1 MALFESYDRR
11 EPQILAVLKNYG
23 IGSIEE
29 CAEIC
34 KAKGLDIYKLV
45 EGIQPICF
53 ENAKW
58 AYTVGCAIAIKKGC
72 KRAGKRRP
80 LPAAGRRN
88 PAIFPCYLHDLR
100 QVRAGNGEQLLVHFS
115 AALIAA
121 KNQPLSIL
129 FVLQQQNTAARAG
142 FHHAYS
148 FIIRC
153 HAMQQILIN
162 GGFPLFHYAPG
173 ILISSA
179 QNSII
184 IRSTVTIVK
193 AAFP

>member
-58 AYTVGCAIAIKKGC
+58 AYVVGSAIALKKGWITPE
-72 KRAGKRRP
+72 R
-80 LPAAGRRN
+80 
-88 PAIFPCYLHDLR
+88 
-100 QVRAGNGEQLLVHFS
+100 LLEL
-115 AALIAA
+115 AEPMK
-121 KNQPLSIL
+121 KNQYG
-129 FVLQQQNTAARAG
+129 Q
-142 FHHAYS
+142 Y
-148 FIIRC
+148 
-153 HAMQQILIN
+153 LIK
-162 GGFPLFHYAPG
+162 LAHE
-173 ILISSA
+173 
-179 QNSII
+179 
-184 IRSTVTIVK
+184 K
-193 AAFP
+193 MK